1 MTKIMIVDDSA
12 TFLMS
17 MSTIL
22 TDNGF
27 EVACAVD
34 GQDALDM
41 IDAFHPNLIITDLHM
56 PVMDGLTFMK
66 QARKAPGL
74 RFTPML
80 MLTTSSERAVQ
91 AEAEAAGAAGWLIKP
106 ITTDELLAVI
116 CQVVV
121 GVQLGARLDHRS

>member
-1 MTKIMIVDDSA
+1 MTTIMLVDDSA

-17 MSTIL
+17 MSSIL

-27 EVACAVD
+27 DVSCATD
-34 GQDALDM
+34 GQDALDKVG
-41 IDAFHPNLIITDLHM
+41 AVKPNLIITDLNM
-56 PVMDGLTFMK
+56 PVIDGMTFIR
-66 QARKAPGL
+66 QARRTPGL

-80 MLTTSSERAVQ
+80 MLTNESEPEKQ
-91 AEAEAAGAAGWLIKP
+91 QEAKAAGAAGWLVKP

-121 GVQLGARLDHRS
+121 GVQLGVRLDHRH

>member
-1 MTKIMIVDDSA
+1 MTTIMLVDDSS
-12 TFLMS
+12 TFLLS

-27 EVACAVD
+27 DVACAVD
-34 GQDALDM
+34 GQDALDKVGT
-41 IDAFHPNLIITDLHM
+41 IRPNLIITDLNM
-56 PVMDGLTFMK
+56 PVMDGLTFIR
-66 QARKAPGL
+66 QARTAPGL

-80 MLTTSSERAVQ
+80 MLTGESEHSKQ
-91 AEAEAAGAAGWLIKP
+91 LEAKASGATGWLVKP

-121 GVQLGARLDHRS
+121 GVQLGDRLDHRS